1 MSKSSFFTNSGSAQ
15 TTQLAFA
22 EANDSILAALSRAEA
37 AAATAASSATT
48 LSGSEA
54 TVTGLINGFSADL
67 SAAESANATALAQQ
81 ATLTTAQNQ
90 LTTDLA
96 TVTTKVTDAT
106 NLANSA
112 LDSGFTLSTDP
123 VGASSRYSAL
133 HYASKAETAKGEAET
148 AKTDAETAK
157 TGAETAQGLAER
169 AKADAQKFASN
180 AADTLFTLSDNVTT
194 GYSALHYNSLAQA
207 AKTDAENAKADA
219 AKIASHTEGSQ
230 FTLSDSTTGYSAL
243 HYQDLAQKFAVNATS
258 FDLDGATYQSA
269 LTSANIAKDF
279 AESNS
284 IFTIDDVQHVSAKQ
298 WAVADSDIT
307 IGDTTYKSAKSYAED
322 TATANT
328 ALNGRLDEFALVY
341 QGAFTSQPTARND
354 GSALQEKD
362 LYYDLTGNTLLIYK
376 GSSWVEFF
384 DHPTVI
390 KDTFTYE
397 YEAGAGPHT
406 FQGDDIANRPLYI
419 GTSDL
424 VEVHINGQKERT
436 TGFTVDRVNNSVT
449 ILGTLP
455 QNTNND
461 VVITVYKAFA
471 LTDAIA
477 ATGGTFSGAVTFN
490 AATTHTAGK
499 IFDFSDANG
508 LTIEH
513 PMMSLKTNGTTQGMI
528 GLQRVWDSTLNSFES
543 SVFVESRDGSTKT
556 AGLSFEADNIL
567 PRYDGAADS
576 QKRVNF
582 GSSTNYFKLGYIDS
596 LNSSN
601 LTSTNGTIGTLN
613 VTSFNVNNRRRDE
626 ESFFLKG
633 LDSQTS
639 GQQLYSFVPNGTHG
653 LIAISTDLNANLNC
667 LLHHTNAI
675 SSTPGVINILAG
687 GAGVTVADT
696 MTTNY
701 MTPPT
706 AESGTIGQL
715 NLYYRYD
722 SSTSQAK
729 IYLVNRTYSDLNF
742 VVTFL

>member
-22 EANDSILAALSRAEA
+22 EANDSILVALSRAET
-37 AAATAASSATT
+37 AAATAESSAAT
-48 LSGSEA
+48 LSGSA
-54 TVTGLINGFSADL
+54 TTVTGLINGFSADL
-67 SAAESANATALAQQ
+67 SAAENANATAIAQQ
-81 ATLTTAQNQ
+81 ASLTAAQAQ
-90 LTTDLA
+90 LTTDLGA
-96 TVTTKVTDAT
+96 IDTKIADAT
-106 NLANSA
+106 KLANNPLEA
-112 LDSGFTLSTDP
+112 GFKLSTD
-123 VGASSRYSAL
+123 AIDAEDRFSAL
-133 HYASKAETAKGEAET
+133 HYATKAETAKG
-148 AKTDAETAK
+148 DAETAK
-157 TGAETAQGLAER
+157 GDAETAKGDAETARTEAVTAKSDAEKLAIT
-169 AKADAQKFASN
+169 ALN
-180 AADTLFTLSDNVTT
+180 APITLSDGTS
-194 GYSALHYNSLAQA
+194 GFSALHYSTLAG
-207 AKTDAENAKADA
+207 NAKSDA
-219 AKIASHTEGSQ
+219 SKLAVHPVGSTY
-230 FTLSDSTTGYSAL
+230 TLVDGTTTGYSAL
-243 HYQDLAQKFAVNATS
+243 HYQDLAQKFAVNATN
-258 FDLDGATYQSA
+258 FDHDNVTYQSA

-279 AESNS
+279 AESIS

-341 QGAFTSQPTARND
+341 QGAFMSQPTARND

-376 GSSWVEFF
+376 GSSWLEFF

-455 QNTNND
+455 QDTNND

-477 ATGGTFSGAVTFN
+477 ATGGTFSGPVTF
-490 AATTHTAGK
+490 ADSTTHQAGK
-499 IFDFSDANG
+499 IFDFSDVNG
-508 LTIEH
+508 TSIEH

-633 LDSQTS
+633 VDSQTS

-687 GAGVTVADT
+687 GSGVTVADT

-706 AESGTIGQL
+706 AESGTLGQL

-729 IYLVNRTYSDLNF
+729 IYLVNQTYSDLNF

>member
-22 EANDSILAALSRAEA
+22 EANDSILVALSRAET
-37 AAATAASSATT
+37 AAATAESSAAT
-48 LSGSEA
+48 LSGSA
-54 TVTGLINGFSADL
+54 TTVTGLINGFSADL
-67 SAAESANATALAQQ
+67 SAAENANATAIAQQ
-81 ATLTTAQNQ
+81 ASLTAAQAQ
-90 LTTDLA
+90 LTTDLGAIDTKIADA
-96 TVTTKVTDAT
+96 TKLANNPLEAGFKLSTDAT
-106 NLANSA
+106 DAE
-112 LDSGFTLSTDP
+112 DRF
-123 VGASSRYSAL
+123 SAL
-133 HYASKAETAKGEAET
+133 HYATKAETAQGSAETAKGDAETARGEAET
-148 AKTDAETAK
+148 ARTEAVTAKSDAEKLAITA
-157 TGAETAQGLAER
+157 L
-169 AKADAQKFASN
+169 N
-180 AADTLFTLSDNVTT
+180 APITLSDGTS
-194 GYSALHYNSLAQA
+194 GFSALHHSTLAG
-207 AKTDAENAKADA
+207 NAKSDASKLAVHPVGSTYTLADG
-219 AKIASHTEGSQ
+219 T
-230 FTLSDSTTGYSAL
+230 TTGYSAL
-243 HYQDLAQKFAVNATS
+243 HYQDLAQKFAVNATN
-258 FDLDGATYQSA
+258 FDHDNVTYQSA

-341 QGAFTSQPTARND
+341 QGAFMSQPTARND

-376 GSSWVEFF
+376 GSSWLEFF

-455 QNTNND
+455 QDTNND

-477 ATGGTFSGAVTFN
+477 ATGGTFSGPVTF
-490 AATTHTAGK
+490 ADSTTHQAGK
-499 IFDFSDANG
+499 IFDFSDVNG
-508 LTIEH
+508 TSIEH

-633 LDSQTS
+633 VDSQTS

-653 LIAISTDLNANLNC
+653 LIAISTDLDATLNC

-687 GAGVTVADT
+687 GSGVTVADT

-706 AESGTIGQL
+706 AESGTLGQL

-729 IYLVNRTYSDLNF
+729 IYLVNQTYSDLNF